1 MCPECGA
8 TETRVINAS
17 HDPEG
22 NRIRRREC
30 EVCAHKFP
38 TVEVPFPFSFHEAD
52 ADKREA
58 PAYSSRIKVPEYEP
72 SYFVAERVTLRR
84 HTLKRKTLHANGRLE
99 SRIDGRVTIADPD
112 PEGDVLLVRLKRSS
126 KLPRCRKGLHVMRG
140 ANVYHHP
147 RGQNACNACRRE
159 AANAR
164 YRNAMEK
171 MPQSIRD
178 ELNARSAER
187 KRQRVREKAAAEGRE
202 VQTKYTIRYATD
214 EERREARRKSSR
226 EAKRRAAQRRAA

>member
-1 MCPECGA
+1 VCPECGGIQ
-8 TETRVINAS
+8 TRVINAS

-30 EVCAHKFP
+30 EGCAHKFP

-58 PAYSSRIKVPEYEP
+58 PAYSSRIKVSEYEP
-72 SYFVAERVTLRR
+72 SRFEYEVVPAVGRNVRSQVIVTLR
-84 HTLKRKTLHANGRLE
+84 
-99 SRIDGRVTIADPD
+99 
-112 PEGDVLLVRLKRSS
+112 RSS

-140 ANVYHHP
+140 KNVYHHP
-147 RGQNACNACRRE
+147 RGQKTCNACRRE

-171 MPQSIRD
+171 MPQSIRA
-178 ELNARSAER
+178 ELNAQSAAR
-187 KRQRVREKAAAEGRE
+187 KRQKVRERAAAEGRE

-214 EERREARRKSSR
+214 EERQEARRKASR
-226 EAKRRAAQRRAA
+226 EAKRRAAARRAA

>member
-1 MCPECGA
+1 MCPECGG
-8 TETRVINAS
+8 TTTRVINAS

-30 EVCAHKFP
+30 EGCGHKFP

-52 ADKREA
+52 ADKRET
-58 PAYSSRIKVPEYEP
+58 PAYSARIKVSEYEP
-72 SYFVAERVTLRR
+72 SRFEFERTSVGSVSAVIVMLR
-84 HTLKRKTLHANGRLE
+84 
-99 SRIDGRVTIADPD
+99 
-112 PEGDVLLVRLKRSS
+112 RSS

-147 RGQNACNACRRE
+147 RGHKVCNACRRD
-159 AANAR
+159 AANQR

-171 MPQSIRD
+171 MPESIRA
-178 ELNARSAER
+178 EVNARSAAY
-187 KRQRVREKAAAEGRE
+187 KRRRLREAAAREGRE
-202 VQTKYTIRYATD
+202 VQTKYTVRYATE
-214 EERREARRKSSR
+214 EERLEARRRASR

>member
-1 MCPECGA
+1 MCPECGG
-8 TETRVINAS
+8 TQTRVINAS

-30 EVCAHKFP
+30 ENCAHKFP

-52 ADKREA
+52 AGKRES

-72 SYFVAERVTLRR
+72 AWFEYEVVPARSTMTRMMIT
-84 HTLKRKTLHANGRLE
+84 
-99 SRIDGRVTIADPD
+99 
-112 PEGDVLLVRLKRSS
+112 LKRSS
-126 KLPRCRKGLHVMRG
+126 KLPRCRKGLHIMRG

-147 RGQNACNACRRE
+147 RGAKVCNACRRE
-159 AANAR
+159 SANAR

-171 MPQSIRD
+171 MPASLRA
-178 ELNARSAER
+178 ELNAKSAAR
-187 KRQRVREKAAAEGRE
+187 KRRRARELAAARGRE
-202 VQTKYTIRYATD
+202 VLSKYSVRYATD
-214 EERREARRKSSR
+214 EERREARRRTSR